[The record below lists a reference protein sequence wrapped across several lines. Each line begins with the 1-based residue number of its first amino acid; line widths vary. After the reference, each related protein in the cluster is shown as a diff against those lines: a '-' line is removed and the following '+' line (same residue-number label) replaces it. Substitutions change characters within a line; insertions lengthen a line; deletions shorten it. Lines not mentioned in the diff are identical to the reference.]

1 MLQRQQ
7 TLWLILSVVADLL
20 SFKFPF
26 ATGKGLVKGLIADV
40 SLNGGNHILLLLLT
54 GACLIVAGI
63 TLFMYKDRKL
73 QLKLCLAGMILS
85 ILLLIGYFV
94 QFGKIQ
100 RPTLALS
107 CIFPFAVLAGFIMAF
122 RGIRHDEKLV
132 KSLDKLR

>member
-1 MLQRQQ
+1 
-7 TLWLILSVVADLL
+7 
-20 SFKFPF
+20 
-26 ATGKGLVKGLIADV
+26 
-40 SLNGGNHILLLLLT
+40 
-54 GACLIVAGI
+54 
-63 TLFMYKDRKL
+63 MYKDRKL